1 MDTHPIR
8 FVDRSRIVTDWT
20 CPRKRYWQYEYLG
33 RGIQPDVTSLELF
46 LGTALHDGLA
56 RIADQHLLNTESP
69 QVLID
74 AIASQAQRDVFES
87 LSATP
92 VGEIPDPDTLTF
104 AAEQAALVE
113 GILRGF
119 YRYGWPRL
127 LQEGWKIVAV
137 EREVLYSI
145 SAILKFMSKPDLI
158 LEDPEGNWWYVEF
171 KSTSSKKSSWIDQWA
186 TAVQLHSSVEAVRE
200 TLGHEVT
207 GVIVQ
212 GLYKGYEC
220 LAPATRVLTADLR
233 WVTAD
238 SLVIGQEL
246 AGFDEEPSYNLE
258 AQRRNK
264 RQWKM
269 ASVTDVGRAKLPG
282 YRLTF
287 ADGTEVECSEN
298 HLWLTTYEG
307 RGTGAATWT
316 LTKDLKT
323 TSRVVKVIEPW
334 SMIDVAANT
343 YSAGYLAAA
352 FDGEGHLSQHQT
364 PEGYWLT
371 HLGFTQKDN
380 PMLASVTSMLADRGI
395 DLSTTRTSDANGVEG
410 RAVYGVENVLHVLGT
425 VRPAR
430 LLPKFSFDKL
440 GGLTL
445 CTPPVRVATIE
456 PLGEIEVV
464 TLGTSTKTLIAE
476 GFATHNS
483 YGRQNSPFC
492 YAHTRAGNPPFT
504 LEQVRYDYQ
513 AGFRRTPTWARDGGV
528 RGWVAGMPDEILAD
542 QFPQVPPIF
551 LKEELIRDFFRQ
563 TQFREDEIVA
573 GLRRMADSAGIPE
586 EVADILNEVF
596 PQRFDQ
602 CSPGWGR
609 GCSYRRLCHGRVDD
623 PLSQGYTWRVPHHT
637 PELGQQL
644 GEGTVGAE

>member
-1 MDTHPIR
+1 MTVQPIR

-20 CPRKRYWQYEYLG
+20 CPRKRWWQYEFGG

-46 LGTALHDGLA
+46 LGTALHDGFA
-56 RIADQHLLNTESP
+56 RIGDSHVAGVD
-69 QVLID
+69 ID

-212 GLYKGYEC
+212 GLYKGYE
-220 LAPATRVLTADLR
+220 
-233 WVTAD
+233 
-238 SLVIGQEL
+238 
-246 AGFDEEPSYNLE
+246 
-258 AQRRNK
+258 
-264 RQWKM
+264 
-269 ASVTDVGRAKLPG
+269 
-282 YRLTF
+282 
-287 ADGTEVECSEN
+287 
-298 HLWLTTYEG
+298 
-307 RGTGAATWT
+307 
-316 LTKDLKT
+316 
-323 TSRVVKVIEPW
+323 
-334 SMIDVAANT
+334 
-343 YSAGYLAAA
+343 
-352 FDGEGHLSQHQT
+352 
-364 PEGYWLT
+364 
-371 HLGFTQKDN
+371 
-380 PMLASVTSMLADRGI
+380 
-395 DLSTTRTSDANGVEG
+395 
-410 RAVYGVENVLHVLGT
+410 
-425 VRPAR
+425 
-430 LLPKFSFDKL
+430 
-440 GGLTL
+440 
-445 CTPPVRVATIE
+445 
-456 PLGEIEVV
+456 
-464 TLGTSTKTLIAE
+464 
-476 GFATHNS
+476 S

-492 YAHTRAGNPPFT
+492 YAYVRAGNPPFT
-504 LEQVRYDYQ
+504 QDQVRYDYQ
-513 AGFRRTPTWARDGGV
+513 AGFRRQPVWERNGGV
-528 RGWVAGMPDEILAD
+528 ASWVAGMPDEILAD

-551 LKEELIRDFFRQ
+551 LKEELIADFFRQ
-563 TQFREDEIVA
+563 THLREDEIAA
-573 GLRRMADSAGIPE
+573 GMAYIAAGG
-586 EVADILNEVF
+586 DLTSMLNEVF

-623 PLSQGYTWRVPHHT
+623 PLSQGYTYRVPHHQ
-637 PELGQQL
+637 PEVDAQA
-644 GEGTVGAE
+644 GAE

>member
-212 GLYKGYEC
+212 GLYKGYE
-220 LAPATRVLTADLR
+220 
-233 WVTAD
+233 
-238 SLVIGQEL
+238 
-246 AGFDEEPSYNLE
+246 
-258 AQRRNK
+258 
-264 RQWKM
+264 
-269 ASVTDVGRAKLPG
+269 
-282 YRLTF
+282 
-287 ADGTEVECSEN
+287 
-298 HLWLTTYEG
+298 
-307 RGTGAATWT
+307 
-316 LTKDLKT
+316 
-323 TSRVVKVIEPW
+323 
-334 SMIDVAANT
+334 
-343 YSAGYLAAA
+343 
-352 FDGEGHLSQHQT
+352 
-364 PEGYWLT
+364 
-371 HLGFTQKDN
+371 
-380 PMLASVTSMLADRGI
+380 
-395 DLSTTRTSDANGVEG
+395 
-410 RAVYGVENVLHVLGT
+410 
-425 VRPAR
+425 
-430 LLPKFSFDKL
+430 
-440 GGLTL
+440 
-445 CTPPVRVATIE
+445 
-456 PLGEIEVV
+456 
-464 TLGTSTKTLIAE
+464 
-476 GFATHNS
+476 S

-492 YAHTRAGNPPFT
+492 YAYIRAGNPPFT
-504 LEQVRYDYQ
+504 QDQIRYDYQ
-513 AGFRRTPTWARDGGV
+513 AGFRRSPTWQLDGGV
-528 RGWVAGMPDEILAD
+528 ARWVTQMPDEILAD